1 MKPKEDSMQDDSFTF
16 QEQKTLITAA
26 LRQRTER
33 DDLHV
38 LDRWQQAVVMRL
50 RAGHNRINDQ

>member
-38 LDRWQQAVVMRL
+38 LDWWQQAVVMRL
-50 RAGHNRINDQ
+50 RAGHNRLNAQ